1 MLSKDKGEKD
11 LHAMATSNVEEE
23 SISQVPAS
31 GYGDMASVNTADE
44 AYFFTGSS
52 TVLSLMNHRPKP
64 VAPVQVLLP
73 DGKVHLG
80 LATHTVGLGENV
92 DNSTEQEINSL
103 PEDTVLVGIQRAR
116 ALGKAKFFRVKS
128 LFVFFAVIHV
138 ASLCVAIVGSQK
150 PSAIIKSPHMTRSVP
165 SVNMIEPAVS
175 ISIVISLIMAV
186 VGCYV
191 WCGAHVCVCV
201 CVERRFR
208 RFLLIV
214 WCVVCGVNLV
224 RCENAIKVPGKRRKT
239 GERKI
244 HGWTL
249 FTTTPRAR
257 CVILPSFL
265 PSFLPSLRM
274 LII

>member
-186 VGCYV
+186 VGCFAV
-191 WCGAHVCVCV
+191 WFENVHVLTIFII
-201 CVERRFR
+201 VEGVTFLC
-208 RFLLIV
+208 RFLV
-214 WCVVCGVNLV
+214 ASNYTNVVPQLLV
-224 RCENAIKVPGKRRKT
+224 
-239 GERKI
+239 
-244 HGWTL
+244 
-249 FTTTPRAR
+249 
-257 CVILPSFL
+257 
-265 PSFLPSLRM
+265 
-274 LII
+274 LIIGWRLRNMLNISWFGMSDW